1 MGPNYYI
8 VEDFKN
14 LLTVHVTFSRS
25 FKGRNINGVAYEL
38 GQYALSL
45 FIMNHG
51 WRRGLYG
58 FTISFSMNCV
68 ILIFLE

>member
-38 GQYALSL
+38 GQYALSFVYHESWMEKGPVWL
-45 FIMNHG
+45 YHFIQHELCN
-51 WRRGLYG
+51 LD
-58 FTISFSMNCV
+58 FP
-68 ILIFLE
+68 